1 MHAFLIHCKNGGRR
15 YKILHRQRGIFS
27 FCNRIWKVCG
37 STIRHQ
43 SNQAR
48 ILAVQDIHTNKFKNV
63 RKMKYQDLIK
73 YPSGIKEGTEVSI
86 DLVPA
91 DYDFNYLDLV
101 HGGKVSETHSLLPNW
116 SSKIAA
122 GNEWPY
128 SNMAGITFIT
138 VTGYHVAKPS
148 WVAIEHLIFFLSK
161 SISHWQSFQG
171 LLSNWQF
178 FTLKKMTN
186 SMVL

>member
-148 WVAIEHLIFFLSK
+148 WVAIEHLIFFCQNLSPTG
-161 SISHWQSFQG
+161 SHSKDSCQIDNF
-171 LLSNWQF
+171 LP
-178 FTLKKMTN
+178 
-186 SMVL
+186 

>member
-1 MHAFLIHCKNGGRR
+1 MHSWFIAKIAGDVIRFYIVKEEFFPFVIEFERFVVLQSDIKAIKPGYWLCK
-15 YKILHRQRGIFS
+15 ISH
-27 FCNRIWKVCG
+27 
-37 STIRHQ
+37 
-43 SNQAR
+43 
-48 ILAVQDIHTNKFKNV
+48 DNKFKNV

-73 YPSGIKEGTEVSI
+73 YSSGIKEGTEVSI

-148 WVAIEHLIFFLSK
+148 WVAIEHLIFFCQNLSPTG
-161 SISHWQSFQG
+161 SHSKDSCQIDNF
-171 LLSNWQF
+171 LP
-178 FTLKKMTN
+178 
-186 SMVL
+186 

>member
-1 MHAFLIHCKNGGRR
+1 MHSWFIAKMAGDVIRFYIVKEEFFPFVIEFERFVVLQSDIKAIKPGYWLCKISHN
-15 YKILHRQRGIFS
+15 
-27 FCNRIWKVCG
+27 
-37 STIRHQ
+37 
-43 SNQAR
+43 
-48 ILAVQDIHTNKFKNV
+48 NKFKNV